1 MPIGSTAKGPLYGVL
16 SPLGRAAAGSI
27 PLASPLPDLNDK
39 RIGFVWNIFTNG
51 DLLARILADQLAQS
65 FETLKFVNLPSG
77 KKGKWGEYAH
87 KDFSDVVRE
96 AGVDAVI
103 SVVGG

>member
-1 MPIGSTAKGPLYGVL
+1 MSIDSTGKGPLYEVL
-16 SPLGRAAAGSI
+16 SPLGRSAAESI
-27 PLASPLPDLNDK
+27 PSAPPLPYLNDK

-51 DLLARILADQLAQS
+51 DLLAESLADLLVQR

-77 KKGKWGEYAH
+77 KKGKWGEYAY
-87 KDFSDVVRE
+87 KDFPDVVRE